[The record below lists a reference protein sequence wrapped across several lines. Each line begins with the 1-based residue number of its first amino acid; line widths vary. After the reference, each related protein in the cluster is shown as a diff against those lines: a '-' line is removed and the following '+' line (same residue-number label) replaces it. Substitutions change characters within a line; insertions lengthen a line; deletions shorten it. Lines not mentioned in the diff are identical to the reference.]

1 MADQQVNTT
10 NGGGGGMYALL
21 IVIVILIIGAVLYF
35 GGIVGNRGG
44 KDTDVNVKIEAPNT
58 GGGNGGQ

>member
-1 MADQQVNTT
+1 MVDQQVNTT

-35 GGIVGNRGG
+35 GGVLGNRD
-44 KDTDVNVKIEAPNT
+44 KSTDINVKVEAPST
-58 GGGNGGQ
+58 GGGGNK

>member
-10 NGGGGGMYALL
+10 NGGSGGMYALL

-35 GGIVGNRGG
+35 TGVVGTRSSKTDIDVKVEAPANPTNGGGG
-44 KDTDVNVKIEAPNT
+44 K
-58 GGGNGGQ
+58 

>member
-21 IVIVILIIGAVLYF
+21 LVIVILIIGAVLYF
-35 GGIVGNRGG
+35 SGVVGPRHD
-44 KDTDVNVKIEAPNT
+44 KTDINVKVEAPNT
-58 GGGNGGQ
+58 GGSGGK